1 MGSGTGM
8 IVERTRV
15 ASGTKVGSTTRA
27 KSRTTVQSRAMLV
40 SRTWGARNVVSARRV
55 MLILSCILLSQ
66 ASNSPAFCA
75 ESKVNTTESKKL
87 EFKEAPYVRSG
98 SDSFSDVDVKIGT
111 GRWQL
116 DASLTVPNGKG
127 PFPAV
132 ILVHGSGGHDRD
144 ETIGPNKPFRDLAH
158 GLGSKGIAVLR
169 YEKRTKQHAKSLT
182 VDDLKTF
189 TIMDETVYD
198 VGEAAKVL
206 RADSRIDRN
215 GIFVLGHSL
224 GGMVVPRIYQL
235 DKELNGFIVVSGSNE
250 PLEDAILRQT
260 EYVMQ
265 SADTSSPEVLK
276 VINAM
281 RSQAEA
287 VKKLTKDDVNS
298 AQVLIGAMPAY
309 WLDLREH
316 DPLVEI
322 KNVERPIF
330 FIQGGRDYQVT
341 ADGDFARWKSAMES
355 AGKLSQ
361 CRFKLYP
368 QLNHLMIAGTG
379 KIVPSEYMT
388 NVGNVDKDV
397 VDDIADWILNRKP

>member
-1 MGSGTGM
+1 MGNGTGM
-8 IVERTRV
+8 IVERTRL
-15 ASGTKVGSTTRA
+15 ASGAKLGFTTQAR
-27 KSRTTVQSRAMLV
+27 SRTTVESGAMLV
-40 SRTWGARNVVSARRV
+40 SRTKNAVPARRV
-55 MLILSCILLSQ
+55 MLILSCFLLSQ
-66 ASNSPAFCA
+66 SSNIPAFCA
-75 ESKVNTTESKKL
+75 ESKVNTTESKKVEL
-87 EFKEAPYVRSG
+87 KEAPYVRS
-98 SDSFSDVDVKIGT
+98 DSFTDVDVKIGS

-116 DASLTVPNGKG
+116 DGSLTIPNGKG

-169 YEKRTKQHAKSLT
+169 YEKRTKQHAKNLT

-206 RADSRIDRN
+206 RADSRIERN
-215 GIFVLGHSL
+215 RIFVLGHSL
-224 GGMVVPRIYQL
+224 GGMVVPRIYEL
-235 DKELNGFIVVSGSNE
+235 DKELSGFIAVSGSNE

-260 EYVMQ
+260 EYVMH
-265 SADTSSPEVLK
+265 SADTRSPEVLN

-379 KIVPSEYMT
+379 KIMPSEYMT
-388 NVGNVDKDV
+388 NVGHVDKEV
-397 VDDIADWILNRKP
+397 VDDIADWVLNQKP